1 MSADHLF
8 FGEEDKGTL
17 AHEFQHMI
25 HWYRDRNEDTWM
37 NEGFSVL
44 AEFLNGF
51 DPGPFDDLYVM
62 NPDQQLTDWPDDNDA
77 TRPHYGE
84 SFLFLAYFL
93 DRFGENA
100 TKQLVAEPEN
110 GMVAIDKVLKDINAI
125 DAKTKELIT
134 ADDVFADWVIATF
147 LKDPAAGDGR
157 FVYKNFLDSPQ
168 PDETESITNCPT
180 STNERGVSQYG
191 VDYIRIKCKGDFK
204 LSFQGVLETG
214 VLGEESHSGK
224 YAFWS
229 NKGDESD
236 MTLTR
241 EFDFTKVSSPLHMEY
256 WIWYELEKDYDFAYL
271 TYSEDGQSW
280 NILPTV
286 SCTSENK
293 SGNSYGCGWND
304 VSNGW
309 KKESIDLSF
318 LAGKKFNSVLN
329 TLRMR
334 RKRGRINGG

>member
-1 MSADHLF
+1 MVTAPLHRLSRGLGVNIAGLFSSIDSVNPLARPDSNGHETFLMSADHLF

-147 LKDPAAGDGR
+147 LKDPAAGDGQ
-157 FVYKNFLDSPQ
+157 FV
-168 PDETESITNCPT
+168 
-180 STNERGVSQYG
+180 
-191 VDYIRIKCKGDFK
+191 
-204 LSFQGVLETG
+204 
-214 VLGEESHSGK
+214 
-224 YAFWS
+224 
-229 NKGDESD
+229 
-236 MTLTR
+236 
-241 EFDFTKVSSPLHMEY
+241 
-256 WIWYELEKDYDFAYL
+256 
-271 TYSEDGQSW
+271 
-280 NILPTV
+280 
-286 SCTSENK
+286 
-293 SGNSYGCGWND
+293 
-304 VSNGW
+304 
-309 KKESIDLSF
+309 
-318 LAGKKFNSVLN
+318 
-329 TLRMR
+329 
-334 RKRGRINGG
+334 